1 VMTNLCHNAFHHAGA
16 DSQVLLKADHGENGG
31 VLLDIIDNGPG
42 IEPETA
48 DQIFEPFYTT
58 AASGTGL
65 GLYIARELCEINQAH
80 LSYRSGPGGG
90 GCFRIQFAAA
100 PAG

>member
-1 VMTNLCHNAFHHAGA
+1 M
-16 DSQVLLKADHGENGG
+16 LLKADHGENGRA
-31 VLLDIIDNGPG
+31 LLDIIDNGPG

-80 LSYRSGPGGG
+80 LSYRAAPGGG
-90 GCFRIQFAAA
+90 GCFRIQFAAT
-100 PAG
+100 PAS